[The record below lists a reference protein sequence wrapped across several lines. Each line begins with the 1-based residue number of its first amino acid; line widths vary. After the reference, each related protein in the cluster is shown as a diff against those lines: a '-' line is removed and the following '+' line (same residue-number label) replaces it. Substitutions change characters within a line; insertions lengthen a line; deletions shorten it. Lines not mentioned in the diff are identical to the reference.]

1 MSTWNSGIHYLLR
14 FLYFFIWIFL
24 GSYMFI
30 NLIMATILKGYFLED
45 DDEMFD
51 RINGNVK

>member
-30 NLIMATILKGYFLED
+30 NLIMATILKGYFLELVD
-45 DDEMFD
+45 NKFS
-51 RINGNVK
+51 KK